1 MWCLIDEIVC
11 IPLCGNR
18 DQARV
23 GHSIE
28 ELVVRRVFGITPG
41 YENLDYHNRLRLDP
55 MLAIAV
61 GKIDPTGSDSVLVSL
76 ATHIPPPLVGVV
88 HPPIAVDNISN
99 RSYCPLC
106 NAEAKDV
113 CYQCI
118 LLIRF
123 CFML

>member
-28 ELVVRRVFGITPG
+28 ELVVRRVFGITLG
-41 YENLDYHNRLRLDP
+41 YENLDYHNRQRLDP

-61 GKIDPTGSDSVLVSL
+61 GKIDPTGSDSVLERDRCFALGGKSTL
-76 ATHIPPPLVGVV
+76 
-88 HPPIAVDNISN
+88 N
-99 RSYCPLC
+99 RTELGSEKKNRY
-106 NAEAKDV
+106 
-113 CYQCI
+113 
-118 LLIRF
+118 R
-123 CFML
+123 